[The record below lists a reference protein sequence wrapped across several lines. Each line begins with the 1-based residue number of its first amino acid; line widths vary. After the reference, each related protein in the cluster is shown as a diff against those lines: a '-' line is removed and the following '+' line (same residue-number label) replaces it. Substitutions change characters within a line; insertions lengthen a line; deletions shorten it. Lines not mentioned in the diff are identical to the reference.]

1 MRKIILLITIFI
13 CIFQVEAFADTE
25 FIRGNAP
32 KIEETRIDTAD
43 NFFYAKIFNVNGIP
57 YIYCCRTPVRSD

>member
-43 NFFYAKIFNVNGIP
+43 NFILLMNIQ
-57 YIYCCRTPVRSD
+57 IELR

>member
-43 NFFYAKIFNVNGIP
+43 KYIYAKIFNDNGIP
-57 YIYCCRTPVRSD
+57 YK

>member
-43 NFFYAKIFNVNGIP
+43 NFFYAKIYFSNRPRNNK
-57 YIYCCRTPVRSD
+57 YACRFI